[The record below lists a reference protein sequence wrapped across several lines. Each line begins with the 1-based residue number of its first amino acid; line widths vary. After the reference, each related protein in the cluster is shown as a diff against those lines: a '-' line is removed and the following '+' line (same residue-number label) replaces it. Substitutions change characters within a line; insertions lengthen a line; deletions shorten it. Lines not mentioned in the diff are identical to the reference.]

1 MKCDWS
7 NGYGGDGD
15 GPAWRVRFGW
25 WLTKVTASAVI
36 GGVVVRLLEVQSW

>member
-1 MKCDWS
+1 MKSTGS

-15 GPAWRVRFGW
+15 GQAWWVRFGW

-36 GGVVVRLLEVQSW
+36 GGVVAKLLEVPWW